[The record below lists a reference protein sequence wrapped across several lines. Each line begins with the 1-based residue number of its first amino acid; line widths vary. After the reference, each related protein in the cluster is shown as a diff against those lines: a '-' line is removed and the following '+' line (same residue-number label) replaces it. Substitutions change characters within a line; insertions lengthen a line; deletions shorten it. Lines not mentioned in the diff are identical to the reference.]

1 MTTNGPQPLPFAG
14 IRVIEI
20 AEIWAGPVCGVLLG
34 DLGADIVKVEAIQR
48 SARGAVRPLPG
59 SPGYPKGDPGDDPWN
74 RSSAFNAVN
83 RNKRGVTLDL
93 HSARGQA
100 LLDRLL
106 ADGDVV
112 FTNLS
117 VDAQESLN
125 LLPERLLRANPQLV
139 VVLMTGFGMTGPYRY
154 YRSMG
159 MTLDAASGHS
169 VLRGYPDLDLSTI
182 TPVHHPDAIG
192 AAMGLFMIAL
202 PLERRAQT
210 GEGQVID
217 MAQLEA
223 AIPHVGDYLLDYQL
237 SGELPLRLGNAHPS
251 MAVHGC
257 FATSAHDEWVAI
269 AADTPERVRAL
280 CEVIARPDL
289 GETGDREALAS
300 AVAAWACTLDRFHA
314 EQVLQSV
321 GVPAAAV
328 LRPDLD
334 QILDAQLWARGAI
347 READFH
353 GHGRYPY
360 PAGPWHFADTEPIPF
375 EPAPRLGEHNHEILA
390 ELLGLSDAE
399 IAELAAEQ
407 VIGTEPLEGADAPVA
422 VRRH

>member
-1 MTTNGPQPLPFAG
+1 MTASNVQPLPFNG
-14 IRVIEI
+14 IRAVEI
-20 AEIWAGPVCGVLLG
+20 AEIWAGPVCGALLG
-34 DLGADIVKVEAIQR
+34 DLGADVLKVEAIQR
-48 SARGAVRPLPG
+48 SARGAVRPMPG
-59 SPGYPKGDPGDDPWN
+59 APGYPNSDPGEDPWN

-93 HSARGQA
+93 HSAKGQS

-106 ADGDVV
+106 AEADVV

-125 LLPERLLRANPQLV
+125 LLPQRLLAANPRLV
-139 VVLMTGFGMTGPYRY
+139 VALMTGFGLTGPYRY

-202 PLERRAQT
+202 GLERRAQT

-217 MAQLEA
+217 MAQFEA
-223 AIPHVGDYLLDYQL
+223 AIPHVGDYLIDYQL
-237 SGELPLRLGNAHPS
+237 TGEMPQRLGNAHPS
-251 MAVHGC
+251 MPVHGC
-257 FATSAHDEWVAI
+257 FATNASDEWIAI
-269 AADTPERVRAL
+269 AVDTPARLSAL
-280 CEVIARPDL
+280 CEVIGRHDL
-289 GETGDREALAS
+289 DGGADRVQLCE
-300 AVAAWACTLDRFHA
+300 AVAAWSRTMDRFQA
-314 EQVLQSV
+314 EQTLQSV

-328 LRPDLD
+328 LRPDID
-334 QILDAQLWARGAI
+334 QIVDVQLWARGAL

-360 PAGPWHFADTEPIPF
+360 PAGPWRFADTEPIRF
-375 EPAPRLGEHNHEILA
+375 APAPKLGEHNNEILGG
-390 ELLGLSDAE
+390 LLGLSDAE
-399 IAELAAEQ
+399 IEELAAEQ
-407 VIGTEPLEGADAPVA
+407 VIGTAPLEGADAPVA